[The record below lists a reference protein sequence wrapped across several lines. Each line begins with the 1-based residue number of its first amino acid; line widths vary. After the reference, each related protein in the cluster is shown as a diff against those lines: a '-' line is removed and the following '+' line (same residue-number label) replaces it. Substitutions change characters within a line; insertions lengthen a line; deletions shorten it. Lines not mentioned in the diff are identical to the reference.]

1 MILDTSA
8 LLAVLFDEA
17 DADHYEHTIGD
28 ATACRMSVANYLEAI
43 LVIESR
49 LGEEGGRELDNYL
62 EAAEV
67 ELVSVTP
74 EQVQA
79 ARLAWRRYGKGNH
92 PAGLNFGDCFA
103 TRSQKSAENPFSSK
117 AKTSLS
123 RTWSRRRCTNPRSD

>member
-1 MILDTSA
+1 
-8 LLAVLFDEA
+8 
-17 DADHYEHTIGD
+17 
-28 ATACRMSVANYLEAI
+28 MSVANYLEAI

-79 ARLAWRRYGKGNH
+79 ARPGLAQVRQG
-92 PAGLNFGDCFA
+92 
-103 TRSQKSAENPFSSK
+103 
-117 AKTSLS
+117 
-123 RTWSRRRCTNPRSD
+123 

>member
-62 EAAEV
+62 EAAEI
-67 ELVSVTP
+67 ELVSVTTGAGAGCSHGLA
-74 EQVQA
+74 QVRQGQSP
-79 ARLAWRRYGKGNH
+79 RRSE
-92 PAGLNFGDCFA
+92 L
-103 TRSQKSAENPFSSK
+103 R
-117 AKTSLS
+117 
-123 RTWSRRRCTNPRSD
+123 